1 MRNRAEDLHP
11 VTSLPLPRRAIN
23 ALTRGG
29 IATLEETC
37 DWSDDALLSLPQPK
51 IFFAGRTLG
60 SAQWTTPE
68 SVCGL

>member
-29 IATLEETC
+29 VATLEETR
-37 DWSDDALLSLPQPK
+37 DWSDDALLSLPQFGPSYLTA
-51 IFFAGRTLG
+51 IRRLATQNDGRRH
-60 SAQWTTPE
+60 
-68 SVCGL
+68 

>member
-29 IATLEETC
+29 VVTLEETC
-37 DWSDDALLSLPQPK
+37 DWSDDALLSLPQFGPSYLTA
-51 IFFAGRTLG
+51 ILRLATQNDGRRH
-60 SAQWTTPE
+60 
-68 SVCGL
+68 